1 MAEKQF
7 DNVKVTVEFE
17 ETANRQQ
24 VATGDSLPTL
34 FSKVKKFFS
43 DLKTVAFSGSY
54 NDLSDVPVIDDTLST
69 ESTNAIQNKA
79 VAEALQNVDA
89 KTVDTQTLTAPTNA
103 YTPFYPAFVDS
114 NNASATAEAL
124 KTNDAYIFQMKGGTT
139 TEEGVAQL
147 ILGNTKLAGT
157 DGNMLGR
164 LVFFNNAHSYY
175 SQLSGNANQTGNTTC
190 YLPATGGTLALDL
203 NKAKLTENSEGGN
216 LRLTSPDGT
225 LYMEQDCYNNTLYR
239 CYVVKDETLKYVW
252 AYDSVN
258 NLITFYPDIAPMT
271 LTGNLTFKTANYSS
285 NAFKVTDSG
294 TAYGQLVQVGADG
307 DTIVGAGESVKNLP
321 TAANITGASE
331 NLHLCADG
339 SVYIYSNCNTI
350 ANRKTFIFN
359 TAGAF
364 VVPTGIG
371 ADTSCVRNINAGTAE
386 ATTSNCPNG
395 ALYGQYS

>member
-1 MAEKQF
+1 MAEK
-7 DNVKVTVEFE
+7 NMNAKISVEFE

-139 TEEGVAQL
+139 TAEGVAQL

-203 NKAKLTENSEGGN
+203 SKAKLTENSEGGN

-225 LYMEQDCYNNTLYR
+225 LYMEQDCYNNTTYR
-239 CYVVKDETLKYVW
+239 CYVVKDGATKAVW
-252 AYDSVN
+252 YFDTVN
-258 NLITFYPDIAPMT
+258 NIFTLYPVV
-271 LTGNLTFKTANYSS
+271 
-285 NAFKVTDSG
+285 KVNS
-294 TAYGQLVQVGADG
+294 A
-307 DTIVGAGESVKNLP
+307 
-321 TAANITGASE
+321 TAAG
-331 NLHLCADG
+331 
-339 SVYIYSNCNTI
+339 
-350 ANRKTFIFN
+350 
-359 TAGAF
+359 
-364 VVPTGIG
+364 
-371 ADTSCVRNINAGTAE
+371 TSQVRNIAAGTAE

-395 ALYGQYS
+395 CLYGQYT